1 MLESWPGERLA
12 GKKRTA
18 QRLISEECRG
28 PSARLLGGEAQ
39 AAGRRASA
47 WGRLPQMESAE
58 YTFVF
63 ADLAG
68 YTALT
73 EAHGDEGGAS
83 VARRFHELTRAALG
97 DSRLVKTLGDGVM
110 IVASSLAA
118 AVRLAEALGKQVH
131 AEQEFPAVR
140 IAVHRGAAVCHE
152 GDYFGNSV
160 NLTARLMEAARP
172 GQVLCTESVASSVV
186 VEGLARALPVG
197 TVRLKHIAQPVALY
211 EIGFD
216 RRADALKHLDP
227 VCRMM
232 VDADTTRA
240 TLQHEGTA
248 LHFCSDTCAA
258 KFALN
263 PEAFFNLPLGSLP
276 APAPKSEL

>member
-1 MLESWPGERLA
+1 MSIAEAQPG
-12 GKKRTA
+12 GRTA
-18 QRLISEECRG
+18 PRWG
-28 PSARLLGGEAQ
+28 TLLPMQ
-39 AAGRRASA
+39 
-47 WGRLPQMESAE
+47 SAE
-58 YTFVF
+58 YMFVF

-83 VARRFHELTRAALG
+83 VARRFHELTRALLG

-110 IVASSLAA
+110 VVASSLAA
-118 AVRLAEALGKQVH
+118 AVRLAEALGKQVA

-140 IAVHRGAAVCHE
+140 IALHRGAAVCHE

-160 NLTARLMEAARP
+160 NLTARVMDAARP
-172 GQVLCTESVASSVV
+172 GQVLCTECVADAVMSTA
-186 VEGLARALPVG
+186 LARAVPVG

-211 EIGFD
+211 ELAFE
-216 RRADALKHLDP
+216 RPVDALKHLDP

-232 VDADTTRA
+232 VDASTTRA

-248 LHFCSDTCAA
+248 LHFCSEGCAA
-258 KFALN
+258 KFALS
-263 PEAFFNLPLGSLP
+263 PETYFMIPAGSLP
-276 APAPKSEL
+276 APAPT